1 MTQPEF
7 NGPKSDGRF
16 SLAKE
21 SKAGIAVQWVLGV
34 LAVGLLDWLTTLD
47 TSKFSGWL
55 AGAATLAVPAGIA
68 LLTAWLK
75 RNR

>member
-7 NGPKSDGRF
+7 NGPKSDGSR

-21 SKAGIAVQWVLGV
+21 SKVGIAVQWVLSV
-34 LAVGLLDWLTTLD
+34 LAVGLLDWLSRLD
-47 TSKFSGWL
+47 TASFTGWL
-55 AGAATLAVPAGIA
+55 AGAATLAVPAAIA